1 MIGIR
6 TVQYCNTQETQPMPD
21 EQREITDDMLLSELT
36 VGEFK
41 ALLHE
46 LLANVAP
53 QAETPSESKI
63 EVEVNVRRKSLDEFM
78 NDLGESK

>member
-1 MIGIR
+1 
-6 TVQYCNTQETQPMPD
+6 MPD
-21 EQREITDDMLLSELT
+21 EQRDLNDDMLLSELT

-41 ALLHE
+41 ALMRE
-46 LLANVAP
+46 LLANLAP
-53 QAETPSESKI
+53 QSDVTPESKI

>member
-1 MIGIR
+1 
-6 TVQYCNTQETQPMPD
+6 MPD

-41 ALLHE
+41 ALMSE
-46 LLANVAP
+46 LLANLAP
-53 QAETPSESKI
+53 QTEASPEPKI

-78 NDLGESK
+78 NDLGETK

>member
-1 MIGIR
+1 
-6 TVQYCNTQETQPMPD
+6 MPD

-36 VGEFK
+36 VSEFK
-41 ALLHE
+41 ALLRQ
-46 LLANVAP
+46 LLANLAP
-53 QAETPSESKI
+53 QTAVPDEPKI

>member
-1 MIGIR
+1 
-6 TVQYCNTQETQPMPD
+6 MPD
-21 EQREITDDMLLSELT
+21 EQRAITDDMLLSELT

-41 ALLHE
+41 VLLRE
-46 LLANVAP
+46 LLANLAP
-53 QAETPSESKI
+53 QTEASPEPKI